1 MYFQFFC
8 ADPRTNWWGYIC
20 RNDNDTWL
28 STSKDLHCCK
38 GELCND
44 VTTHDDDYMQKVLQ
58 SCQNMNKKRKE
69 YSEEYSRELIDCSL
83 VS

>member
-8 ADPRTNWWGYIC
+8 AKPRTNWYGNIC
-20 RNDNDTWL
+20 RKDNDTWQG
-28 STSKDLHCCK
+28 TSMDLYCCK
-38 GELCND
+38 GEMCND

-58 SCQNMNKKRKE
+58 SCQNMNVKRKDD
-69 YSEEYSRELIDCSL
+69 SRELIDCLL